1 MVNNFRISETSQRIH
16 DGRKPSNMQII
27 KGLGADSPDPE
38 LKEKLMLFGQFI
50 GDWEIESQW
59 FLPDGSTPTGK
70 GEIHF
75 GWILSGTAI
84 QDVWSGRV
92 ENPPP
97 GFPSTGFGTTIR
109 FYDPKINALRVV
121 WIAPVGGI
129 IQSFVARAVGDEI
142 ILEGMTPDGQY
153 PERWIL
159 SEITPRSFRWRSVES
174 HDNEKTWQVTQ
185 KIEAR
190 KINLDE

>member
-1 MVNNFRISETSQRIH
+1 MVGGFRISETSQRID
-16 DGRKPSNMQII
+16 DGRKPNNMQII

-109 FYDPKINALRVV
+109 FYDPKIKALRVV
-121 WIAPVGGI
+121 WIAPIGGI
-129 IQSFVARAVGDEI
+129 IQTFLARAVGDEI

-159 SEITPRSFRWRSVES
+159 SEITSRSFRWRSVES
-174 HDNEKTWQVTQ
+174 RDDEKTWQVTQ

-190 KINLDE
+190 KINLEE